1 MIKKQKEKVAIIDWD
16 GTIRHGFTIVDWME
30 YLYKH
35 KIVGSHHIYKLKS
48 YFQQYSDGDLS
59 HDELAEI
66 TGNLYAKALRG
77 KSYEKIRMLAE
88 KYIRIDKKKLF
99 KEMVSLLE
107 NLKSINIKIVIISG
121 APLEVLEQYA
131 VILDFHKVYALKIDR
146 DESGIYTGKVEE
158 NPGISVIK
166 GKIIEGLRKQYII
179 IYGFGN
185 SESDVPIFKS
195 AKQPILINIDSSS
208 EHLIKYRHLHNL
220 LIINPYSGNM
230 IEKISEKI
238 ERRKGD
244 GRA

>member
-1 MIKKQKEKVAIIDWD
+1 MGFVKVAIIDWD
-16 GTIRHGFTIVDWME
+16 GTVRRGFTILDWME

-48 YFQQYSDGDLS
+48 YFQQYSDGGLS

-88 KYIRIDKKKLF
+88 KYIWIWIDKKKLF
-99 KEMVSLLE
+99 KEIVSLLE
-107 NLKSINIKIVIISG
+107 NLKSINIKTVIISG

-146 DESGIYTGKVEE
+146 NESGIYTGKVKE
-158 NPGISVIK
+158 NPGISAVK
-166 GKIIEGLRKQYII
+166 GKIIESLKNQYTI

-185 SESDVPIFKS
+185 SESDIPIFKS
-195 AKQPILINIDSSS
+195 AKHPILINIDSSS
-208 EHLIKYRHLHNL
+208 EHLIKIKFKYTHLHNL
-220 LIINPYSGNM
+220 LIINPYSGNI

-238 ERRKGD
+238 EKEKG
-244 GRA
+244 